1 MGWDKC
7 HTLCGTRHGGT
18 TLLVPCLQPVPQ
30 FSPGHRKPS
39 THPII
44 NTQNLHG
51 HTFKKAAHATANLIS
66 CHGRDNT
73 SSTQPHPLHVH
84 ANFSRPLF
92 QQIATDTSSH
102 LKHVGWVTGHTIWEH
117 HWPTMPRP
125 TGSIITR
132 FNSNRTTHCQQ

>member
-1 MGWDKC
+1 MSHAMWD
-7 HTLCGTRHGGT
+7 TPWGNNTVGRM
-18 TLLVPCLQPVPQ
+18 P
-30 FSPGHRKPS
+30 SPSAPSHRKPS
-39 THPII
+39 II

-51 HTFKKAAHATANLIS
+51 HTAHTFKNAAHATANLIS
-66 CHGRDNT
+66 CNGRGNT

-84 ANFSRPLF
+84 ANFSRPFF
-92 QQIATDTSSH
+92 QHIATDTSSH
-102 LKHVGWVTGHTIWEH
+102 LKHVGWVKGHTILWEH